1 MPTARKTGGHSTT
14 PPGMASNIP
23 ITAVKTITDTTR
35 GEVLSQSALGSL
47 YVLANAQK
55 CRPMESLLILCPH
68 VSSSIGSMREAIKR
82 IRVARVRLKGA
93 VEQFAAWRKQALA
106 VHAHRR
112 LARNHLWVT
121 P

>member
-1 MPTARKTGGHSTT
+1 
-14 PPGMASNIP
+14 
-23 ITAVKTITDTTR
+23 
-35 GEVLSQSALGSL
+35 
-47 YVLANAQK
+47 
-55 CRPMESLLILCPH
+55 MESLLILCPH

-82 IRVARVRLKGA
+82 IAARVRLKGS

-112 LARNHLWVT
+112 LARNYLWVT